1 MLGRV
6 DLMDETSAPGCGST
20 FSQASKRVEGV
31 YNTSVIK
38 ITYCKGRRSGCCYV
52 VTLVTLG
59 QVRSRPLAALFP
71 SAAVK
76 QEQRIRF
83 DCLRRVA
90 SPQLALRRFDRRPD
104 PLRRV
109 VG

>member
-1 MLGRV
+1 MSVAATGPWRTTWMGNRHAAV
-6 DLMDETSAPGCGST
+6 I
-20 FSQASKRVEGV
+20 SQLRIPSL
-31 YNTSVIK
+31 TPS
-38 ITYCKGRRSGCCYV
+38 
-52 VTLVTLG
+52 
-59 QVRSRPLAALFP
+59 QPLAASFS

-109 VG
+109 GG

>member
-1 MLGRV
+1 MAKMSASIRV
-6 DLMDETSAPGCGST
+6 RYLYTDFG
-20 FSQASKRVEGV
+20 QAA
-31 YNTSVIK
+31 NTSCVGGGNQSMANDLDGEPPHAAVMSQLRIPSL
-38 ITYCKGRRSGCCYV
+38 TPS
-52 VTLVTLG
+52 
-59 QVRSRPLAALFP
+59 QPLAASFS

-90 SPQLALRRFDRRPD
+90 SPQIALRRFDRRPD

>member
-1 MLGRV
+1 MPAASDVLSDILPAESARAGKWWRR
-6 DLMDETSAPGCGST
+6 DEERFVGIP
-20 FSQASKRVEGV
+20 
-31 YNTSVIK
+31 TSV
-38 ITYCKGRRSGCCYV
+38 RSRAILGVSFSRTSSKDGTV
-52 VTLVTLG
+52 VT
-59 QVRSRPLAALFP
+59 RPLAASFS

-90 SPQLALRRFDRRPD
+90 SPQLALRRFDRRPHA
-104 PLRRV
+104 LRRV